1 MLPVLSTPI
10 KPGQS
15 KPGQWLRAYRVHGAG
30 PGSNTMNRLALS
42 NQREVLL
49 PNDLFI

>member
-1 MLPVLSTPI
+1 MFIVLSTP
-10 KPGQS
+10 S
-15 KPGQWLRAYRVHGAG
+15 KLGHSKSGQWVRTHRVHGAG

-42 NQREVLL
+42 NQREVLS